1 MQINI
6 RNIRINSI
14 STIGSLNIGKTV
26 FSDNQAS
33 SAQFPKP
40 NYEETEPENEDNNE
54 NEQNNN
60 DGENIEF
67 QPPMDAPPIYI
78 P

>member
-6 RNIRINSI
+6 RNIRVNSI

-26 FSDNQAS
+26 FTDNRAS
-33 SAQFPKP
+33 SAQFPKE
-40 NYEETEPENEDNNE
+40 NYEETEPEEGEDNGEE
-54 NEQNNN
+54 NEEQ
-60 DGENIEF
+60 IEF
-67 QPPMDAPPIYI
+67 NPPMGVPPILI

>member
-6 RNIRINSI
+6 RNIRVNSI

-26 FSDNQAS
+26 FTDNRSS
-33 SAQFPKP
+33 SAQFPKG
-40 NYEETEPENEDNNE
+40 NYEETEPENDENGNEENE
-54 NEQNNN
+54 NSEP
-60 DGENIEF
+60 IEF
-67 QPPMDAPPIYI
+67 YPPMGVPPIVI

>member
-26 FSDNQAS
+26 LAQNHAS
-33 SAQFPKP
+33 TAQFPKP
-40 NYEETEPENEDNNE
+40 YYEENELELNDENDENGKYLPFVDVPIIDVPPETE
-54 NEQNNN
+54 
-60 DGENIEF
+60 
-67 QPPMDAPPIYI
+67 
-78 P
+78 